1 MTDLSAAD
9 EKTAEKLFQAYVHK
23 QQIDKEQIP
32 ASLEKQQAYGIQHA
46 LTAKKIHSAGEEL
59 KGYKVSLTS
68 PETQKLFNSTT
79 PLYGALMSSALSGG
93 IIELAKM
100 SSPLIEIELIFIAQ
114 EDLSPADSIE
124 DILQK
129 TVVSPG
135 IEVPDSRFDDW
146 FPKITLGQVIAD
158 SAVAGKIVCGVPVSS
173 VSYEGLAD
181 IQGVLRFNGEEIAS
195 NSSTAVLGHPVMALK
210 WLVDELAEHGNALK
224 KGMYVSSGTFISP
237 KKLERGYYTA
247 SYEGIGEV
255 ALKVV

>member
-1 MTDLSAAD
+1 MTIFSAAD

-23 QQIDKEQIP
+23 QQLAKDQIP
-32 ASLEKQQAYGIQHA
+32 ASLDKQQAYGIQHA
-46 LTAKKIHSAGEEL
+46 LTAKKIQYAGEEL

-68 PETQKLFNSTT
+68 QETQKLFNSTT
-79 PLYGALMSSALSGG
+79 PLYGALMSSALSDG
-93 IIELAKM
+93 IIELDGMA
-100 SSPLIEIELIFIAQ
+100 SPLIEIELIFIAL
-114 EDLSPADSIE
+114 EDLSPTDSIA

-129 TVVSPG
+129 TMVSPG

-158 SAVAGKIVCGVPVSS
+158 SAVAGKIVSGAPVSS

-181 IQGVLRFNGEEIAS
+181 IQGVLRLNGQEIAS
-195 NSSTAVLGHPVMALK
+195 NSSTAVLGHPALALK
-210 WLVDELAEHGNALK
+210 WLVDELAHHGTTLK

-237 KKLERGYYTA
+237 KKLERGHYTA

-255 ALKVV
+255 ALEVI